1 MKKLKLLFTFL
12 ILTSTLFSCKCFKG
26 KASEKMTNLENTT
39 WQLVKTN
46 DRSYVVNE
54 EKPDGISISFAAGNF
69 SSSDGCNALGGE
81 FKSEGN
87 TIEFDKIRGTMRYC
101 DEEFMKKFGY
111 YVPFHSV
118 KKFEIKNN
126 KLYLY
131 DADGQTLLAEYS
143 KK

>member
-1 MKKLKLLFTFL
+1 
-12 ILTSTLFSCKCFKG
+12 
-26 KASEKMTNLENTT
+26 MTNLENTT